1 MHLLPSLASG
11 LLIAVLILT
20 QRTLFPSPLTR
31 RVMALLVMV
40 VAFFAPRDVFGYKV
54 WLYWFAAILVICV
67 IARFIWR
74 SDRMLRRAWPL
85 LDVAGAGAFFAFTV
99 TSIGGLASNQTSFVR
114 LAPLLCLYL
123 SIAASFHLFHELD
136 QANVLQRPLGLTF
149 AQAALIAGVLISVT
163 SWSRVQ
169 PVAITLVPAGAMV
182 MALRLRDFF
191 STTEERRVLARINAC
206 GETLQPEYTAPSF
219 ECPEPRLWSMFEA
232 MTAEKEV
239 LDLLYALVRAAKPRI
254 VVETGTFSG
263 ISSTYIAR
271 ALIDNGRGRLI
282 TCEMDPEAHK
292 VAAARFEQQGL
303 SSHIDLRLSSSF
315 DLELPETIDLLY
327 CDSDVNVREEEVRRF
342 IDRVNPFGLILM
354 HDAGSN
360 FQVVRHGALR
370 LEQEGLLSVVLVST
384 PRGLVVAQKRKG
396 RI

>member
-1 MHLLPSLASG
+1 MQLLPSLASG

-20 QRTLFPSPLTR
+20 QRTLFRSPLMR
-31 RVMALLVMV
+31 RVMAFLVMV
-40 VAFFAPRDVFGYKV
+40 AAFLAPRDVFGYKV
-54 WLYWFAAILVICV
+54 WLYWFGAILIICF
-67 IARFIWR
+67 IASLIWR
-74 SDRMLRRAWPL
+74 SDRMLLHAWPL

-123 SIAASFHLFHELD
+123 SIAASFHIFHELD
-136 QANVLQRPLGLTF
+136 RANVLQRPLGLTF
-149 AQAALIAGVLISVT
+149 AQAALIAGVLITMT
-163 SWSRVQ
+163 SWSRIQ
-169 PVAITLVPAGAMV
+169 PVAITFVPAGAMV

-191 STTEERRVLARINAC
+191 STTEERRVLARIDAG

-239 LDLLYALVRAAKPRI
+239 LDLLYAFVRAAKPRI
-254 VVETGTFSG
+254 VVETGTFVG

-292 VAAARFEQQGL
+292 MAAARFEQQGL

-315 DLELPETIDLLY
+315 ELELPETIDLLF

-370 LEQEGLLSVVLVST
+370 LEQEGLISVVLVST
-384 PRGLVVAQKRKG
+384 PRGLVVAQKRQG